1 MKPEKTTHT
10 QLSNEQ
16 SEKEE
21 NSMESVNSKT
31 QQNET
36 LEIINQIVPSIQ
48 ENERIDRLINF
59 VSQSN
64 IELSNIKRIIE
75 NRLSYDKAKEDAF
88 ERLYGELE
96 DLKKNS
102 FFERSRPL
110 FIDLILLFDRL
121 ENYRQTHIEESSQLT
136 HLLKSFSEE
145 LLEIL
150 CRQGIDII
158 ASSKIFDPT
167 IQRAIN
173 IEITFKKEEDNK
185 VSEVIRKGFRYFDNI
200 VRPEEVIVKKFK
212 QE

>member
-1 MKPEKTTHT
+1 MIQENITNN
-10 QLSNEQ
+10 QLSDEH

-21 NSMESVNSKT
+21 NSTESANSKD

-36 LEIINQIVPSIQ
+36 SEIIDKTLPPVQ
-48 ENERIDRLINF
+48 EDERIEKIINLLR
-59 VSQSN
+59 QSN
-64 IELSNIKRIIE
+64 IELSNIKQIIE
-75 NRLSYDKAKEDAF
+75 NRLSYDKVKEGAF

-121 ENYRQTHIEESSQLT
+121 ENYRQTDIEESSKFT
-136 HLLKSFSEE
+136 HFLKSFSEE

-150 CRQGIDII
+150 CRQGIDVI
-158 ASSKIFDPT
+158 ASSKTFDPT
-167 IQRAIN
+167 IQRAIK
-173 IEITFKKEEDNK
+173 IEITSEKEEGNK

-200 VRPEEVIVKKFK
+200 LRPEEVIVKKIK

>member
-1 MKPEKTTHT
+1 MKKENTTNN
-10 QLSNEQ
+10 QLSDEQ

-21 NSMESVNSKT
+21 TSTESANSKK

-36 LEIINQIVPSIQ
+36 SEIINQTVPPLQ
-48 ENERIDRLINF
+48 EDDRIDRLINLA
-59 VSQSN
+59 SQSN
-64 IELSNIKRIIE
+64 IELSNLKQIVE
-75 NRLSYDKAKEDAF
+75 NRLSYDKVKEDAF

-96 DLKKNS
+96 DLKKNA

-121 ENYRQTHIEESSQLT
+121 ENYRQTDSEESSQFT

-158 ASSKIFDPT
+158 TSSKAFDPT
-167 IQRAIN
+167 IQRAIK
-173 IEITFKKEEDNK
+173 IEITSEKEEDNS
-185 VSEVIRKGFRYFDNI
+185 VSDVIRKGFRYFDNI
-200 VRPEEVIVKKFK
+200 LRPEEVIVKKFK
-212 QE
+212 

>member
-1 MKPEKTTHT
+1 MKEESTTNNHLSDE
-10 QLSNEQ
+10 QLD
-16 SEKEE
+16 KEE
-21 NSMESVNSKT
+21 NGSESANSKK

-36 LEIINQIVPSIQ
+36 SEIIDKTVPPLQ
-48 ENERIDRLINF
+48 EDDRIDRLINLA
-59 VSQSN
+59 SQSN
-64 IELSNIKRIIE
+64 IELSNLKQIVE
-75 NRLSYDKAKEDAF
+75 NRLSYDKVKEDAF

-96 DLKKNS
+96 DLKKNA

-121 ENYRQTHIEESSQLT
+121 ENYRQTDSEESSQFT

-158 ASSKIFDPT
+158 TSSKAFDPT
-167 IQRAIN
+167 IQRAIK
-173 IEITFKKEEDNK
+173 IEITSEKEEDNK

-200 VRPEEVIVKKFK
+200 LRPEEIIVKKFK
-212 QE
+212 

>member
-1 MKPEKTTHT
+1 MKEEKITNNP
-10 QLSNEQ
+10 LLDEQ

-21 NSMESVNSKT
+21 NSTESENSKK

-36 LEIINQIVPSIQ
+36 PELINQAVPPLQ
-48 ENERIDRLINF
+48 EDERINRLINL
-59 VSQSN
+59 VSQLN
-64 IELSNIKRIIE
+64 IELSNLKQIVE
-75 NRLSYDKAKEDAF
+75 NRLSYDKVKENAF
-88 ERLYGELE
+88 ERLYDELE

-121 ENYRQTHIEESSQLT
+121 ENYRKTNIEESSKFT

-150 CRQGIDII
+150 YRQGIEKID
-158 ASSKIFDPT
+158 SSFTLFDPT
-167 IQRAIN
+167 FQRAIK
-173 IEITFKKEEDNK
+173 IEITSEKEEDNK

-200 VRPEEVIVKKFK
+200 LRPEEVIVKKFN
-212 QE
+212 E

>member
-1 MKPEKTTHT
+1 MKQENTNNN
-10 QLSNEQ
+10 QLSDEQ
-16 SEKEE
+16 SKKED
-21 NSMESVNSKT
+21 NSTESANSKN

-36 LEIINQIVPSIQ
+36 SELISQVVHSVQ
-48 ENERIDRLINF
+48 EDERIDRLINL
-59 VSQSN
+59 VSQLN
-64 IELSNIKRIIE
+64 IELSNLKQIIE
-75 NRLSYDKAKEDAF
+75 NRLTYDKVKEDAF

-121 ENYRQTHIEESSQLT
+121 ENYRQTNIEESSQFT

-145 LLEIL
+145 ILEIL
-150 CRQGIDII
+150 CRQCIDII
-158 ASSKIFDPT
+158 ASSKTFDPT
-167 IQRAIN
+167 IQRAIK
-173 IEITFKKEEDNK
+173 IEITSEKEEDNI

-200 VRPEEVIVKKFK
+200 LRPEEVIVKKFK